1 VHFHVGQ
8 FPTIELHALARD
20 RQWFDIALNSV
31 VPHLA
36 KTQPLQSAAWNDWK
50 SRPKRDFS
58 GSWRIAGHLPVDGA
72 YDGRLTIT
80 RTGADRYEVAL
91 HATHANGKV
100 LEGRGSAVV
109 YTGYEWRAE
118 LKVDGVPLRQV
129 LAASPD
135 GRRLSGRMFQAQH
148 DEIGGELRA
157 VRSDAGV
164 QVLAVSPS
172 YLKAGETT
180 ELTIVGAGLKGA
192 VSLGGGVRVKTVS
205 QSPERIVVRA
215 TADARA
221 RPGVRSVQVGQVKS
235 DQAFAVYDRVAR
247 VEVEPPQ
254 SIARIGENGA
264 SQAKVR
270 ATYRAVA
277 YAAGQDGKP
286 GTEDDIRLGYMP
298 ATWSV
303 KPFDEL
309 AEHDKDVE
317 FAGTMDAA
325 NGIFTPG
332 DAGPNPQRLMSAN
345 NVGNL
350 SVVATVRDG
359 GQQVDGE
366 GHLLVTI
373 QNYMNPRIR

>member
-1 VHFHVGQ
+1 
-8 FPTIELHALARD
+8 
-20 RQWFDIALNSV
+20 
-31 VPHLA
+31 
-36 KTQPLQSAAWNDWK
+36 
-50 SRPKRDFS
+50 
-58 GSWRIAGHLPVDGA
+58 
-72 YDGRLTIT
+72 
-80 RTGADRYEVAL
+80 
-91 HATHANGKV
+91 
-100 LEGRGSAVV
+100 
-109 YTGYEWRAE
+109 
-118 LKVDGVPLRQV
+118 
-129 LAASPD
+129 
-135 GRRLSGRMFQAQH
+135 
-148 DEIGGELRA
+148 
-157 VRSDAGV
+157 
-164 QVLAVSPS
+164 
-172 YLKAGETT
+172 
-180 ELTIVGAGLKGA
+180 
-192 VSLGGGVRVKTVS
+192 
-205 QSPERIVVRA
+205 
-215 TADARA
+215 
-221 RPGVRSVQVGQVKS
+221 VRSVQVGQVKS